1 MLQNSQENICVGVS
15 CLLKLQVYTFYRI
28 PLGSYFESKMQ
39 YSVLISL
46 RWFFFKFIV
55 NLYHWL
61 KSKVD
66 LDEFVWYSV
75 LNMSFLFYSRSSYQ
89 GRLFLQNKSAS
100 NFSKVLEKLCEGVSF
115 LGKLQ
120 TIDHNIIKMNF
131 FTGLFQGFGKNFSKI
146 IWYWKNSYLADQ
158 PCHFRQAFVLYLMSV
173 LMICK

>member
-66 LDEFVWYSV
+66 LGEFVWYSV
-75 LNMSFLFYSRSSYQ
+75 LNTSFLFYSRSSYQ
-89 GRLFLQNKSAS
+89 GRLFLQNKSVS

-120 TIDHNIIKMNF
+120 TIDHNIIKWISSQAYF
-131 FTGLFQGFGKNFSKI
+131 KD
-146 IWYWKNSYLADQ
+146 LADQ

>member
-1 MLQNSQENICVGVS
+1 MLQNSQENICVVVS
-15 CLLKLQVYTFYRI
+15 CLLNLQVYTFYRI

-66 LDEFVWYSV
+66 LGEFVWYSV
-75 LNMSFLFYSRSSYQ
+75 LNTSFLFYSRSSYQ
-89 GRLFLQNKSAS
+89 GRLFLQNKSVS

-120 TIDHNIIKMNF
+120 TIDHNIIKWISSQAYF
-131 FTGLFQGFGKNFSKI
+131 KD
-146 IWYWKNSYLADQ
+146 LADQ

>member
-15 CLLKLQVYTFYRI
+15 CLLNLQVYTFYRI

-66 LDEFVWYSV
+66 LESLFDTAFLICHFYFIAEAATKGGFFCKIRVLAILAKSLKNSV
-75 LNMSFLFYSRSSYQ
+75 
-89 GRLFLQNKSAS
+89 
-100 NFSKVLEKLCEGVSF
+100 KVLVF
-115 LGKLQ
+115 
-120 TIDHNIIKMNF
+120 
-131 FTGLFQGFGKNFSKI
+131 
-146 IWYWKNSYLADQ
+146 
-158 PCHFRQAFVLYLMSV
+158 
-173 LMICK
+173 